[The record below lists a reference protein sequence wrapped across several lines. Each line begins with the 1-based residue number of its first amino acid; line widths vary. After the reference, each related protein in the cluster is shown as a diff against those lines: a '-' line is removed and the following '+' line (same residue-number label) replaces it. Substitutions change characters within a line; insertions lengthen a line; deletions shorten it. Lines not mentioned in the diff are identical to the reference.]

1 MKASEK
7 IKNARK
13 SKGLTQ
19 KDLAN
24 KVGAA
29 QATINKI
36 ESDDPENSIKNPSF
50 ELAIKIAS
58 VLETDVFD
66 LFGDE
71 SLKDLYSKVAGTEII
86 HLKELVFKSMN
97 EFRFNR
103 EHFKMEELID
113 RYGNDN
119 WVEKG
124 AGELMN
130 YHAMIREFDWGLM
143 ETLINMGFCT
153 REEFRSYNI
162 KAYSRADSSRSEAE
176 LYAEIREDIKNSAK
190 EKGLEYP

>member
-1 MKASEK
+1 MESINEK
-7 IKNARK
+7 IKR
-13 SKGLTQ
+13 
-19 KDLAN
+19 
-24 KVGAA
+24 
-29 QATINKI
+29 IR
-36 ESDDPENSIKNPSF
+36 
-50 ELAIKIAS
+50 
-58 VLETDVFD
+58 LETGVNQADVARSAGIKQSSYASIEKGDTKSISIEVGKGIAKALNISFNE
-66 LFGDE
+66 LFE
-71 SLKDLYSKVAGTEII
+71 IETNNEKITKLKD
-86 HLKELVFKSMN
+86 LVFKSMH

-124 AGELMN
+124 ADELMN
-130 YHAMIREFDWGLM
+130 YHAMIRDFDWGLM

-162 KAYSRADSSRSEAE
+162 KAYSRIDSGKTEAE

-190 EKGLEYP
+190 EKGLPYP